1 MAQQLELKNEEH
13 KIRMD
18 IMTLQTLFIPHL
30 SSVQEQINKAT
41 SLSTQQEG
49 STLDGLIS
57 LLADI
62 TAQNS
67 LMDSV
72 KNALSV
78 VLTDT
83 KTKYKSIFDQ
93 LPPPNGN

>member
-1 MAQQLELKNEEH
+1 
-13 KIRMD
+13 
-18 IMTLQTLFIPHL
+18 
-30 SSVQEQINKAT
+30 

-62 TAQNS
+62 TAHNS

-72 KNALSV
+72 KDALSAAV
-78 VLTDT
+78 TNAR
-83 KTKYKSIFDQ
+83 TKYKSIFDQ
-93 LPPPNGN
+93 LPPPNAN